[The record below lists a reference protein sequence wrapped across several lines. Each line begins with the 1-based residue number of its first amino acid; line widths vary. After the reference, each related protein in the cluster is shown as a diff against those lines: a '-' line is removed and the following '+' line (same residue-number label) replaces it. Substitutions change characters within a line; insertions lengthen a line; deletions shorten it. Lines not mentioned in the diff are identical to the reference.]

1 MTDGQIRILVVMAW
15 LCVVVNGFCLVACL
29 YSDHLAEQ
37 AGINISEMV
46 KGGGK

>member
-1 MTDGQIRILVVMAW
+1 MTSKQVRILVVMAW
-15 LCVVVNGFCLVACL
+15 LCVVVNGLCLAACM